1 MTKQSILAISVLA
14 VFVACNKPKSTT
26 ISGELKES
34 NGEVLI
40 LEELNAAGQKILDSA
55 KLDAKGQFEFKTPI
69 PHIGFYRIRI
79 GMENFGMLVLD
90 SLQGA
95 RITGS
100 AKDLGKTYKVE
111 GSEETDAFI
120 AFQSVSKLGQEKMDS
135 LQGKFQAVMTML
147 NNDSTKFDS
156 VNAVFQGGYN
166 SLLDQISLQMA
177 TAIKNHNSS
186 YASLAFL
193 PMLNPEKNEAL
204 FKDLSGNLAKKY
216 PKSKEVVSF
225 NQQVSDMYK
234 LAVGSMAPEISQL
247 SPDGKTQNLSSL
259 KGKVVLIDFWA
270 SWCKP
275 CLKESPNVVKL
286 YNKFKSKGL
295 EILGV
300 SLDKEKANWEV
311 AIADYQLAWLHVI
324 DANGKAA
331 ADYGVKAIPFTI
343 LIDKEGKIIAKGL
356 HAEELDEKLT
366 SLIGS

>member
-1 MTKQSILAISVLA
+1 MIKQSILVISALA
-14 VFVACNKPKSTT
+14 LFVACNKSKPTT

-40 LEELNAAGQKILDSA
+40 LEELNTAGQKILDSA
-55 KLDAKGQFEFKTPI
+55 KLDASGKFEFKTTI

-95 RITGS
+95 KITGS
-100 AKDLGKTYKVE
+100 AKDIGKTYKVE

-120 AFQSVSKLGQEKMDS
+120 AFQSVNNFGQEKMDS
-135 LQGKFQAVMTML
+135 LRGRFQAIMSML

-156 VNAVFQGGYN
+156 VNNVFQGGYN
-166 SLLDQISLQMA
+166 ILLDQISLKMA
-177 TAIKNHNSS
+177 SAIKTHNSS

-204 FKDLSGNLAKKY
+204 FKELSANLIQKY
-216 PKSKEVVSF
+216 PKSKEVKSF
-225 NQQVSDMYK
+225 NDQVKAMFK
-234 LAVGSMAPEISQL
+234 LAIGSMAPEISQP
-247 SPDGKTQNLSSL
+247 SPDGKTKNLSAL

-295 EILGV
+295 EIFGV

-324 DANGKAA
+324 DSDGKAA
-331 ADYGVKAIPFTI
+331 ADYGVKSIPFTI
-343 LIDKEGKIIAKGL
+343 LVDKDGKILAKGL